1 MAFFKNKLAVTIVV
15 LSVTFLFLIAHS
27 FKSSNGSF
35 VQNGIGVTLNSVQ
48 GALYNMNS
56 KIKDSVSFIANFSD
70 IKKENETLKEE
81 NQKLENMAV
90 EYSDL
95 AKENQRLRDM
105 LNFKSQLNEYNII
118 GCDIIGKGGGNYLDE
133 FIINKGTKN
142 GVDKRMIVITSDGL
156 VGQVVTSYTDWSIVQ
171 SLANENIA
179 VSGMIESTGEND
191 GIVKGYKDSEKRQL
205 AKLYY
210 LPENSQIKN
219 GDIILTSG
227 LGGVYP
233 KGLRIGY
240 VTDVEEDK
248 GKVMKTA
255 VLQPY
260 VDFNKLQEVFVIIPK
275 NKMNINYSGDAK

>member
-1 MAFFKNKLAVTIVV
+1 MAFFKNKLTVAIIV

-48 GALYNMNS
+48 GALYSMNS
-56 KIKDSVSFIANFSD
+56 KIKDSVSFLANFSE
-70 IKKENETLKEE
+70 IKKENETLKAE
-81 NQKLENMAV
+81 NQKLQDMAI
-90 EYSDL
+90 EYNDL

-105 LNFKSQLNEYNII
+105 LSFKNQLNGYNII
-118 GCDIIGKGGGNYLDE
+118 GCDIIGKGGGTYLDE
-133 FIINKGTKN
+133 FIINKGTKD
-142 GVDKRMIVITSDGL
+142 GVEKRMVVITSYGL
-156 VGQVVTSYTDWSIVQ
+156 VGQVVTANADWSIVQ

-191 GIVKGYKDSEKRQL
+191 GIVKGYKDSENKQL

-210 LPENSQIKN
+210 LPENSKIKN

-233 KGLRIGY
+233 KGIRIGY
-240 VTDVEEDK
+240 VTGVEVDK

-275 NKMNINYSGDAK
+275 NKMNINYSGDTK

>member
-1 MAFFKNKLAVTIVV
+1 MAFFKNKLTVAIIV

-48 GALYNMNS
+48 GALYSMNS
-56 KIKDSVSFIANFSD
+56 KIKDSVSFLANFSD
-70 IKKENETLKEE
+70 IKKENETLKAE
-81 NQKLENMAV
+81 NQKLQDMAI
-90 EYSDL
+90 EYNDL

-105 LNFKSQLNEYNII
+105 LSFKNQLNGYNII
-118 GCDIIGKGGGNYLDE
+118 GCDIIGKGGGTYLDE
-133 FIINKGTKN
+133 FIINKGTKD
-142 GVDKRMIVITSDGL
+142 GVEKRMVVITSYGL
-156 VGQVVTSYTDWSIVQ
+156 VGQVVTSNADWSIVQ

-191 GIVKGYKDSEKRQL
+191 GIVKGYKDSENKQL

-210 LPENSQIKN
+210 LPENSKIKN

-233 KGLRIGY
+233 KGIRIGY
-240 VTDVEEDK
+240 VTGVEIDK

-275 NKMNINYSGDAK
+275 NKMNINYSGDTK

>member
-1 MAFFKNKLAVTIVV
+1 MAFFKNKLAVAIIV

-48 GALYNMNS
+48 GALYSMNS
-56 KIKDSVSFIANFSD
+56 KIKDSVSFLANFSE
-70 IKKENETLKEE
+70 IKKENETLKAE
-81 NQKLENMAV
+81 NQKLQDMAI

-105 LNFKSQLNEYNII
+105 LSFKNQLNGYNII
-118 GCDIIGKGGGNYLDE
+118 GCDIIGKGGGTYLDE
-133 FIINKGTKN
+133 FFINKGTKD
-142 GVDKRMIVITSDGL
+142 GVEKRMVVITSYGL
-156 VGQVVTSYTDWSIVQ
+156 VGQVVTSNADWSIVQ

-191 GIVKGYKDSEKRQL
+191 GIVKGYKDSENRQL

-210 LPENSQIKN
+210 LPENSKIKN

-227 LGGVYP
+227 LGGIYP
-233 KGLRIGY
+233 KGIRIGY
-240 VTDVEEDK
+240 VTGVEIDK

-260 VDFNKLQEVFVIIPK
+260 VDFNKLQEVFVVIPK
-275 NKMNINYSGDAK
+275 NKMDINYSGDTK

>member
-1 MAFFKNKLAVTIVV
+1 MAFFKNKLAVAIIV

-48 GALYNMNS
+48 GALYSMNS
-56 KIKDSVSFIANFSD
+56 KIKDSVSFLANFSE
-70 IKKENETLKEE
+70 IKKENETLKAE
-81 NQKLENMAV
+81 NQKLQDMAI
-90 EYSDL
+90 EYNDL

-105 LNFKSQLNEYNII
+105 LSFKNQLNGYNII
-118 GCDIIGKGGGNYLDE
+118 GCDIIGKGGGTYLDE
-133 FIINKGTKN
+133 FIINKGTKD
-142 GVDKRMIVITSDGL
+142 GVEKRMVVITSYGL
-156 VGQVVTSYTDWSIVQ
+156 VGQVVTANADWSIVQ

-191 GIVKGYKDSEKRQL
+191 GIVKGYKDSENKQL

-210 LPENSQIKN
+210 LPENSKIKN

-233 KGLRIGY
+233 KGIRIGY
-240 VTDVEEDK
+240 VTGVEIDK

-275 NKMNINYSGDAK
+275 NKMNINYSGDTK